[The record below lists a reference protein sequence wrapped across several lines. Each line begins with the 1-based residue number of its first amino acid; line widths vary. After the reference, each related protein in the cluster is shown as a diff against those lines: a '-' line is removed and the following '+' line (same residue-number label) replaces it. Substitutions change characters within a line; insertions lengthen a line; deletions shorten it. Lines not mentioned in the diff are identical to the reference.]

1 MPADLLET
9 SEPVVTTEGSPDLQ
23 ARSPLHIKDD
33 AAATLWAEQPLSLPV
48 VAQPE
53 RPATDSPLR
62 QEHRAAGTEGGLPA
76 LHRLAHGL
84 FFSRREARRFRH
96 SRTTTLPNCA
106 PDESRSKALADSSI
120 DHTESTGG
128 IRSPSRKSAV
138 IASNSASFPMVDP
151 ISVH

>member
-53 RPATDSPLR
+53 RPATDGPLR
-62 QEHRAAGTEGGLPA
+62 HEHRAAGTAGEGGVGGVVDSAGGLDADGLLAA
-76 LHRLAHGL
+76 LDGCPP
-84 FFSRREARRFRH
+84 FFF
-96 SRTTTLPNCA
+96 
-106 PDESRSKALADSSI
+106 
-120 DHTESTGG
+120 
-128 IRSPSRKSAV
+128 V
-138 IASNSASFPMVDP
+138 IGW
-151 ISVH
+151 